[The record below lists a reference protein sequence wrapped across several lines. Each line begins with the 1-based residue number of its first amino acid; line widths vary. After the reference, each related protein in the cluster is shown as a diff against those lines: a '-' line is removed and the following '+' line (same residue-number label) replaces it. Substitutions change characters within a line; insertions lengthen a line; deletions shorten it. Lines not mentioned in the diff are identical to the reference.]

1 MLEYYGFVQSQLP
14 KTDCMPDE
22 LLQEQ
27 LEVDK
32 DLMTHKMQMEDR
44 QKIWKVAK
52 EALSKLLFHIQELRA
67 AIENQKAK
75 WDIVENNNFNV
86 EGGNLAHSKG
96 APMGDALKASKT
108 KPFEFLIALKYLES
122 KELQISKK
130 VGM

>member
-67 AIENQKAK
+67 AIEN
-75 WDIVENNNFNV
+75 
-86 EGGNLAHSKG
+86 
-96 APMGDALKASKT
+96 
-108 KPFEFLIALKYLES
+108 
-122 KELQISKK
+122 
-130 VGM
+130 